1 MRDLPV
7 NLTVARLLEDKG
19 RQFDLHLVAGERG
32 IDAPIAES
40 DLNRPGLAFAGFL
53 EVFSHSRIQILGNT
67 ESAYLSRL
75 SPQERTQRLERA
87 LEYDIPCFIVT
98 DNNEPPQELLDISG
112 RRNIAILRTS
122 HPTTRFA
129 SLLTFYL
136 EREFAPTTLVHGVL
150 MDVFGIGLLI
160 MGTAGVGK
168 SECGLELIERG
179 HRLVADDVV
188 VAKRLGKG
196 IIVGAAASN
205 VQHHMEVRGLGIVDV
220 ELLFGAG
227 SVREEKRIDLI
238 VNLTRWTRDTPI
250 DRVGLDEEFENVLDV
265 AIRSFTIPVE
275 PGRNISIL
283 VEVAALQFRIHSQGR
298 NPAREL
304 NERLIKQMARQRLV

>member
-1 MRDLPV
+1 M
-7 NLTVARLLEDKG
+7 NLTVGRLLEDKG
-19 RQFDLHLVAGERG
+19 KQFDLHGVAGQRG
-32 IDAPIAES
+32 LDAQIAEP

-53 EVFSHSRIQILGNT
+53 DVYTHNRIQILGNT
-67 ESAYLSRL
+67 ETSYLRSLAPEDR
-75 SPQERTQRLERA
+75 RARLEKA
-87 LEYDIPCFIVT
+87 LDYVIPCIIVT
-98 DNNEPPQELLDISG
+98 GGNAAPEELVEIAE
-112 RRNIAILRTS
+112 RRNIPLLLTS
-122 HPTTRFA
+122 HPTSRFIG
-129 SLLTFYL
+129 LLTVYL
-136 EREFAPTTLVHGVL
+136 EREFAPTTTLHGVL
-150 MDVFGIGLLI
+150 MDVFGIGVLI

-188 VAKRLGKG
+188 VARRLSKG
-196 IIVGAAASN
+196 VVVGGAVSN
-205 VQHHMEVRGLGIVDV
+205 IQHHMEVRGLGIVDV

-238 VNLTRWTRDTPI
+238 VKLERWKKETQI
-250 DRVGLDEEFENVLDV
+250 DRLGLDEQFVDVLGVDV
-265 AIRSFTIPVE
+265 KTFAIPVE

-283 VEVAALQFRIHSQGR
+283 VEVAALQFRIQSQGR

>member
-1 MRDLPV
+1 M
-7 NLTVARLLEDKG
+7 LEDKG

-32 IDAPIAES
+32 IDAPVVEA

-53 EVFSHSRIQILGNT
+53 EVFSHNRIQILGNT
-67 ESAYLSRL
+67 ESGYLASL
-75 SPQERTQRLERA
+75 GPGERRHRLEKA
-87 LEYDIPCFIVT
+87 LEYEIPCFIVT
-98 DNNEPPQELLDISG
+98 DNNKPPHELLEIANERD
-112 RRNIAILRTS
+112 IAILTTS

-150 MDVFGIGLLI
+150 VDVFGIGVLI

-196 IIVGAAASN
+196 LVVGAAASN

-227 SVREEKRIDLI
+227 SVREEKRVDLI
-238 VNLTRWTRDTPI
+238 VKLERWTRDTRI

-265 AIRSFTIPVE
+265 SIRTFTIPVE

>member
-1 MRDLPV
+1 MHI
-7 NLTVARLLEDKG
+7 TVSRLIEDKG
-19 RQFDLHLVAGERG
+19 RQFDLHLVAGEKG
-32 IDAPIAES
+32 MDSQISEP

-53 EVFSHSRIQILGNT
+53 DVYSPHRIQILGNT
-67 ESAYLSRL
+67 EIAYLESLSPEDRQSRL
-75 SPQERTQRLERA
+75 DKA
-87 LEYDIPCFIVT
+87 LSFEIPCIFITSGHPPPPDIIEIANKQDIPVFT
-98 DNNEPPQELLDISG
+98 TG
-112 RRNIAILRTS
+112 

-129 SLLTFYL
+129 NLLTTFL
-136 EREFAPTTLVHGVL
+136 EREFAPTAVVHGVL
-150 MDVFGIGLLI
+150 MDIFGIGVLI

-188 VAKRLGKG
+188 MAKRLAKG
-196 IIVGAAASN
+196 LIVGNAASN

-238 VNLTRWTRDTPI
+238 VKLERWTKETRI
-250 DRVGLDEEFENVLDV
+250 DRLGLDEQFEDVLGG
-265 AIRSFTIPVE
+265 RRRNFTNPVE
-275 PGRNISIL
+275 PGRNTSIL